1 MLEPFGSTIEL
12 TEGWPRSVLKSLI
25 LQKRRAKTR
34 KVEAPA
40 QLLAEEKFTFQKAI
54 VKAIQD
60 NNILPDFVINLD

>member
-1 MLEPFGSTIEL
+1 MLKPSGGTIEL

-34 KVEAPA
+34 KVEPPA

-60 NNILPDFVINLD
+60 NNILPDFVINLG